1 MRKRDLDKF
10 RKLLTTQR
18 ELLIENARRA
28 LAGDIHLDPD
38 DFPDEMDAASSE
50 INLAFLG
57 RLRERERGLITKID
71 QALAKIDANE
81 YGLYEKS
88 KCGSCSI
95 GRGNAIARSSPAS
108 AQRATAGPPGYGSPS
123 SFATLSKASPTASS
137 RVSPSSAGA
146 ASASMRYSAVCPPE
160 TTSPRYGASSRAS
173 ASSAEAR

>member
-10 RKLLTTQR
+10 RKLLVAQR

-71 QALAKIDANE
+71 QALAKIESNE
-81 YGLYEKS
+81 FGLCES
-88 KCGSCSI
+88 CGEEVGI
-95 GRGNAIARSSPAS
+95 KR
-108 AQRATAGPPGYGSPS
+108 
-123 SFATLSKASPTASS
+123 L
-137 RVSPSSAGA
+137 
-146 ASASMRYSAVCPPE
+146 
-160 TTSPRYGASSRAS
+160 
-173 ASSAEAR
+173 EARPVAELCIDCKSEQERLERRMG